1 MWSGFGG
8 QRVLR
13 MGRQLDTL
21 RTHLTSALLAVMVHP
36 DSQDLPSQLNLPQS
50 PHSVSDLDLGG
61 SFEALY

>member
-1 MWSGFGG
+1 
-8 QRVLR
+8 